1 MPPEESLPAPASANA
16 EPRPTRRDAPRDGPY
31 PGKLP
36 PWLDELAAV
45 VCIVGGIISVLALL
59 EIATENAMAR
69 SWASALRTLFGE
81 GSLLIA
87 VAITLLGVRL
97 LLPGNRR
104 LPVAPRRILGGE
116 IAFLALLA
124 LFHFRGGQP
133 ELASILHRGRD
144 GGIIGWG
151 LGSLSQLLGQNIT
164 IGIYALLTLLG
175 LALGLGL
182 GRRRAAAHFHHAC
195 ERLEE
200 MAALLQ
206 GGVKSEST
214 TGEESSLPRINLH
227 GGPQLISR
235 RGGRLMRISRA
246 PFARQA
252 ASSRTRRRPAQQ
264 ESGPHVTVTAD
275 TPVNDE
281 ILASANNPNTRPNQL
296 PAIEYLH
303 QEVTQPA
310 EHQRETEQTAAR
322 IEAALREFDIEVDV
336 VDIQVGPTV
345 TQYAIQPYKER
356 SNQHGENA
364 RSQLIRISKIATLQD
379 DLALALKAQRLRMQ
393 APVPGQRV
401 IGIEVPNR
409 EPQRVTLRSV
419 YESAAHQ
426 ASLRRVSAP
435 LFAPLGRDV
444 SGRPISMHIGT
455 LPHLLIAGTTGSGK
469 SVCIATMLSALLL
482 DHSPDTLQMV
492 LLDPKMVE
500 LTRFQGLPQLVGPV
514 ETDPDRIVA
523 ALNWCVGEMTRRY
536 HLLEEAAARNLATY
550 NAQTKEPLPY
560 LLLVIDEIGDVML
573 TKGAAI
579 ERPVVRL
586 AQMARAVG
594 MHLIVATQRPSV
606 DVFTGLIKANFPAR
620 IAFHVASSVD
630 SRVVLDS
637 TGAESLLGRGD
648 MLYLAPDAAGPRRI
662 QGCFVDDEEVRAIV
676 QHWSAWGAEQ
686 IARGHLTPEAAAP
699 WERQLQEH
707 RMASWSEGDAL
718 LLRAINTL
726 RAEGLASASLLQRR
740 LGLGYPRAARLIDTL
755 DELGLL
761 GEAAPR
767 CARPAADLTRQRR
780 RAARPAHRSRLISRF
795 GALLISAAS
804 CKKRA
809 SARASRNHCMPFRFI
824 APQPCCSPM
833 RRARMTRSAAP
844 APASQ

>member
-1 MPPEESLPAPASANA
+1 MGRSAYPPLDGENVPPEESVSAPTVATADAGPTHDEAASSAPNA
-16 EPRPTRRDAPRDGPY
+16 GNFA
-31 PGKLP
+31 
-36 PWLDELAAV
+36 PWLNELVAV
-45 VCIVGGIISVLALL
+45 VCIIGGIISVLALL
-59 EIATENAMAR
+59 EIATDNAMAR
-69 SWASALRTLFGE
+69 SWAAAMRTLFGN

-87 VAITLLGVRL
+87 VAISLLGLRL
-97 LLPGNRR
+97 LLPSDRR
-104 LPVAPRRILGGE
+104 LPIAPRRILGGE

-124 LFHFRGGQP
+124 LFHLHGGQP
-133 ELASILHRGRD
+133 ELASILHRGRA

-151 LGSLSQLLGQNIT
+151 LGSLTGPLGTNLSSVLFS
-164 IGIYALLTLLG
+164 LLTLLG
-175 LALGLGL
+175 VALALGLG
-182 GRRRAAAHFHHAC
+182 RRGAATQFYRAGERLDRLAAHLRH
-195 ERLEE
+195 
-200 MAALLQ
+200 
-206 GGVKSEST
+206 GGKDDPPADVESA
-214 TGEESSLPRINLH
+214 LPRIQLYEKE
-227 GGPQLISR
+227 QLIPR
-235 RGGRLMRISRA
+235 TRKRLIRISRGTS
-246 PFARQA
+246 ARA
-252 ASSRTRRRPAQQ
+252 GKRSRSRHSLDMQ
-264 ESGPHVTVTAD
+264 ESVPHVSLATASPLPEGD
-275 TPVNDE
+275 LNREMDP
-281 ILASANNPNTRPNQL
+281 LLRPHQL

-310 EHQRETEQTAAR
+310 EHQRETEQTAEQ
-322 IEAALREFDIEVDV
+322 IEAALCDFDIDVDV
-336 VDIQVGPTV
+336 VNIQVGPTV
-345 TQYAIQPYKER
+345 TQYSIQPYKE
-356 SNQHGENA
+356 SSDSTGQNA

-379 DLALALKAQRLRMQ
+379 DLALSLKAQRLRMQ

-419 YESAAHQ
+419 YESAEHQ
-426 ASLRRVSAP
+426 AGLRKVSAP
-435 LFAPLGRDV
+435 LYVPLGRNV

-469 SVCIATMLSALLL
+469 SVCIAALLSALLL
-482 DHSPDTLQMV
+482 DHGPDTLQLV

-536 HLLEEAAARNLATY
+536 HLLEEASARNLEAY
-550 NAQTKEPLPY
+550 NEGAQEPLPH

-573 TKGAAI
+573 TKSAEI

-630 SRVVLDS
+630 SRVVLDT

-662 QGCFVDDEEVRAIV
+662 QGCFVGDEEVRAIV

-686 IARGHLTPEAAAP
+686 IAQGNFAPDVAAP
-699 WERQLQEH
+699 WERQLQEQ
-707 RMASWSEGDAL
+707 RLASWSEGDAL
-718 LLRAINTL
+718 LLRAIQTL

-740 LGLGYPRAARLIDTL
+740 LGLGYPRAARLIDSL
-755 DELGLL
+755 DDLGLL
-761 GEAAPR
+761 GEAAPG
-767 CARPAADLTRQRR
+767 ARG
-780 RAARPAHRSRLISRF
+780 RPLQLPESDEELH
-795 GALLISAAS
+795 ALLSAS
-804 CKKRA
+804 D
-809 SARASRNHCMPFRFI
+809 
-824 APQPCCSPM
+824 
-833 RRARMTRSAAP
+833 
-844 APASQ
+844 